1 MYHTNNIDQTPNLCQ
16 NDIPKTYL
24 KLVLIGTFDDK
35 FRILFSLMIIP
46 VRNSTI
52 TIELTIANQCI

>member
-16 NDIPKTYL
+16 NDILKTYL

-35 FRILFSLMIIP
+35 FRILFSIKIIP